1 MLPSNRASSLGMIM
15 TTFVAIDFET
25 ANHRRDSACAVG
37 LATGCNGRIVASRT
51 YTIRPPTP
59 QFSFTG
65 IHGVRWEDVR
75 DAPTF
80 GDLWPTLRVDRQRG
94 IPGRPQRVVRSECP
108 PRVLR
113 EIPAACAANTV
124 HLYRPACSR
133 TMGNLP
139 DDAARRLP
147 TASYSA
153 PSPRRRVGRGSVR
166 AHRTRRRG
174 RRPHE
179 KMAIHVVTAGA
190 CGGWH
195 PPSVR
200 GGLTPRRISDQA
212 AGETVLPFW
221 QRPEASGPGP

>member
-1 MLPSNRASSLGMIM
+1 MGAELRNDRGTPPRLARVSTDVQRAVDAGEVRLSESSPSATRFRRAGRGSVEVI
-15 TTFVAIDFET
+15 TFKLLSKNPGAL
-25 ANHRRDSACAVG
+25 H
-37 LATGCNGRIVASRT
+37 
-51 YTIRPPTP
+51 
-59 QFSFTG
+59 
-65 IHGVRWEDVR
+65 
-75 DAPTF
+75 
-80 GDLWPTLRVDRQRG
+80 LWPTLRVDRQRG